1 MTARARLETGYCIG
15 DEQYDRT
22 ITSKVTAPPPGT
34 ALFIIMFTNTAAA
47 TKTLKKVQFSGR
59 WAGSLVDM
67 KTPELS
73 IYIS

>member
-1 MTARARLETGYCIG
+1 MTARARLETGYWIG

-22 ITSKVTAPPPGT
+22 ITSKVTAPPPAT

-47 TKTLKKVQFSGR
+47 TKTLKKVQFSDR

>member
-1 MTARARLETGYCIG
+1 MTACARLETGYGLG

-22 ITSKVTAPPPGT
+22 ITSKVTAPPPAT
-34 ALFIIMFTNTAAA
+34 ALFIIMFTNTSAA
-47 TKTLKKVQFSGR
+47 TKTPAKVQFSGR